1 MTKSTTFQIYLYY
14 ITEDEKSI
22 IAEEIKKL
30 LAKGDNGKMGGKNL
44 YDFIS
49 TVQPLQGKKQTILN
63 FKHLNK

>member
-30 LAKGDNGKMGGKNL
+30 LAKGDNGKMGKKNL

-49 TVQPLQGKKQTILN
+49 TVQSLQGKKQTILN